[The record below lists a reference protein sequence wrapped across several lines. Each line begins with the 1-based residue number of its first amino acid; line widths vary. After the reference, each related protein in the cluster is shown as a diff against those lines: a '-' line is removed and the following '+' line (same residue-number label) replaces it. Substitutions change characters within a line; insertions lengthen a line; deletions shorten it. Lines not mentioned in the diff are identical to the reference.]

1 MLAMSATTIPLG
13 RVPLLQAV
21 DADSSEPGRIRS
33 TELAPTAPPVCLPN
47 RKGVLFIVRLLEL
60 RAIMRFI
67 AEENQTG
74 PCDTH
79 GPRVQKHYPWSA
91 PSSDRGQNLICRMKN
106 LKKIFKRKKVRRATI
121 QLL

>member
-47 RKGVLFIVRLLEL
+47 RKRVLFIVRLLEL
-60 RAIMRFI
+60 RAIMRFS

-74 PCDTH
+74 PVIHTAQGFRNIILGLFH
-79 GPRVQKHYPWSA
+79 HR
-91 PSSDRGQNLICRMKN
+91 
-106 LKKIFKRKKVRRATI
+106 
-121 QLL
+121 

>member
-67 AEENQTG
+67 AKENQQALVIHTAKG
-74 PCDTH
+74 F
-79 GPRVQKHYPWSA
+79 RNMVN
-91 PSSDRGQNLICRMKN
+91 NLVCSIIR
-106 LKKIFKRKKVRRATI
+106 
-121 QLL
+121 